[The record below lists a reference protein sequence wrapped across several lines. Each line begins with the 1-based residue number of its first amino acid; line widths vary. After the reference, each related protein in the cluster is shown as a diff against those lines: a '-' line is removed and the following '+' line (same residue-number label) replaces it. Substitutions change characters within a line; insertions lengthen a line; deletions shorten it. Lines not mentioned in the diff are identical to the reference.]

1 MKFST
6 ILSTLMLTTALTAC
20 GGGGGGGHGNIPNT
34 TLPSVTTSNAEITS
48 MSNARFSNV
57 SKAREIVEEANN
69 QVSTQQISTFRLRT
83 LNTAPTLSE
92 EDIFNEFEN
101 MKGYFVDGK
110 VFDDN
115 GKIKLSH
122 NELKKYLILAGYD
135 LEDINLSHIEGNDD
149 IEKLNRWVDIN
160 IIQVQRKAQDRYR
173 KYGNKHDTG
182 LEDAKLNVVNIGT
195 KQDSYVSF
203 ALDKNGK
210 IEVLHFDVDVDSAD
224 GRQMTLDRKQG
235 ITFSRTGDMLV
246 YGVKLEIG
254 NTDASRDI
262 RLELFKKP
270 TDINTLRKML
280 IAALYEEK
288 EDGSL
293 ENDAN
298 IDDVDEFIAS
308 AISKINSLTLDSFNN
323 KTEDTA
329 HAGEA
334 FSEGGQTTTQVKY
347 ETYAKGIGKKGLQYS
362 DFGTVH
368 IDSMEG
374 NETVNETFVFA
385 GGLEGKRISKN
396 DLQGQ
401 MEFEGKAVATVIH
414 QDETSGDRIENTKSF
429 DGTANLVFNNG
440 SETLTTNFDKWYS
453 VTVTS
458 NANKDNYDIT
468 FSNGNNVH
476 KNNELY
482 KFNNEDSF
490 TVNDFV
496 GDKGNGSYG
505 AIDIGYYGD
514 SKTPEEATGYVAYGQ
529 NLKEGVDL
537 HTQIG
542 FGTKI
547 VK

>member
-6 ILSTLMLTTALTAC
+6 ILSTLMVTTALTAC
-20 GGGGGGGHGNIPNT
+20 GGGGGGGHSNIPHT
-34 TLPSVTTSNAEITS
+34 TLPDVSSSNAEVTS
-48 MSNARFSNV
+48 MSNVRFSNIN
-57 SKAREIVEEANN
+57 KAREIVEEANN
-69 QVSTQQISTFRLRT
+69 QISVSFLNFKT
-83 LNTAPTLSE
+83 LATSSLSE
-92 EDIFNEFEN
+92 EEVFEEFGK
-101 MKGYFVDGK
+101 MKDYFIDGN
-110 VFDDN
+110 VFDNN
-115 GKIKLSH
+115 GNIKLSY
-122 NELKKYLILAGYD
+122 NDLKKYLILAGID
-135 LEDINLSHIEGNDD
+135 LETINLDNISTTDSDE
-149 IEKLNRWVDIN
+149 ERLNKWVDIN
-160 IIQVQRKAQDRYR
+160 FVQVQRKAQDRYR

-182 LEDAKLNVVNIGT
+182 LEDAKLNVVNIGA

-210 IEVLHFDVDVDSAD
+210 IEVLHFDVDIDSAD

-235 ITFSRTGDMLV
+235 IVFSRTGDMLV

-254 NTDASRDI
+254 NTGASRDI
-262 RLELFKKP
+262 RLELFEKP
-270 TDINTLRKML
+270 TDINILRKML

-298 IDDVDEFIAS
+298 INNVDDFIAS
-308 AISKINSLTLDSFNN
+308 AISKINSLTLDSFNG
-323 KTEDTA
+323 KTEDSA
-329 HAGEA
+329 QAGEA
-334 FSEGGQTTTQVKY
+334 FSEGATATTKVKY

-374 NETVNETFVFA
+374 NETVNEKFVFA

-401 MEFEGKAVATVIH
+401 MEFEGKSVATVIH
-414 QDETSGDRIENTKSF
+414 QDETNGERIENTKSF

-440 SETLTTNFDKWYS
+440 SETLTTNFDKWYN

-458 NANKDNYDIT
+458 NTNKDNYNIT
-468 FSNGNNVH
+468 FSNGNGVH

-482 KFNNEDSF
+482 KFNDKDSF

-496 GDKGNGSYG
+496 GDKNDGSYG
-505 AIDIGYYGD
+505 AVDIGYYGD
-514 SKTPEEATGYVAYGQ
+514 NKTPQEATGFVAYGQ
-529 NLKEGVDL
+529 NLSDGVDL

-542 FGTKI
+542 FGTQI